1 MPARKT
7 EIVSFKTDNALLRAM
22 KGIAN
27 RSEFIRTAILNALDS
42 TCPLCSGTGILTPS
56 QMKHWDEFAEDHS
69 LRECES
75 CREVHLVCSN
85 ASTAATEKEGR

>member
-1 MPARKT
+1 MARAKT
-7 EIVSFKTDNALLRAM
+7 EVVSFKADPALLGAM
-22 KGIAN
+22 RGIAN
-27 RSEFIRTAILNALDS
+27 RSEFIRSAILAALDS

-56 QMKHWDEFAEDHS
+56 QMRHWDEFAEDHS

-85 ASTAATEKEGR
+85 ASPSGPAKEGR